1 MSRLCNKPI
10 KEKNGMARKKI
21 FNLFSMIVMS
31 LFLVCFAAAGAASA
45 KDIRKPVYAGSFYPD
60 TPEELTAIIKQFVSR
75 VKPIHVDRPSNS
87 FLKALIIPHAGYI
100 YSGWT
105 ASHISLVLKDNQF
118 KKIIVMGPDHR
129 IGFQGGAISDVSA
142 YETPFGRI
150 PLNKD
155 TVQLRRKKDL
165 FRTIPD
171 SDRLEHS
178 VEVVLPYLQYFLN
191 KFEIV
196 PIVLGQGRN
205 LDDKV
210 ADAIE
215 PLQDHTT
222 LLVASSDLSHYLPYQ
237 EAVARDRETIEMILN
252 LKADQLKNRENAAC
266 GKTPILVII
275 NMARQHNWH
284 PVLLHYSNSGD
295 TAGDRSRVVG
305 YAAIAFYGGLSMK
318 HRKDS
323 LQSLNEEQGQK
334 LVKLARQTIAERLG
348 KRSGKVDQESM
359 TDSVFKEKRGT
370 FVTLTINKQLRGC
383 IGNLDSTDS
392 IVDGI
397 ERNAVNAAFRDPRF
411 PALKA
416 NELDRVD
423 IEVSILTDPQPL
435 EYRDSKDLLSKL
447 RVNVDGVILRKGA
460 FSATFLPQVW
470 EQLPQPE
477 EFLSHLCT
485 KAGLPSD
492 TWQKGHLEILTYQV
506 QYFEEEK

>member
-1 MSRLCNKPI
+1 MSRISNKPI
-10 KEKNGMARKKI
+10 KENNGMPMKKF
-21 FNLFSMIVMS
+21 FNLFLMIVIS
-31 LFLVCFAAAGAASA
+31 LSLVCFAAVDATSA
-45 KDIRKPVYAGSFYPD
+45 KGIRKPVCAGSFYPD
-60 TPEELTAIIKQFVSR
+60 TPEELTAIIKQFVNR
-75 VKPIHVDRPSNS
+75 VKPIHVDRPSHS
-87 FLKALIIPHAGYI
+87 SLKALIIPHAGYI

-105 ASHISLVLKDNQF
+105 ASQISLVLKENQF
-118 KKIIVMGPDHR
+118 KRVIVMGPDHR

-142 YETPFGRI
+142 YETPLGRI

-155 TVQLRRKKDL
+155 AVSLRKKKDL
-165 FRTIPD
+165 FRAIPD
-171 SDRLEHS
+171 SDRFEHS
-178 VEVVLPYLQYFLN
+178 VEVVLPYLQYFL
-191 KFEIV
+191 KQFEMIPV
-196 PIVLGQGRN
+196 VLGQGRN
-205 LDDKV
+205 LAEKV
-210 ADAIE
+210 TAAFD

-237 EAVARDRETIEMILN
+237 EAVARDRETIKMILN
-252 LKADQLKNRENAAC
+252 LNADQLKKRENAAC
-266 GKTPILVII
+266 GKIPILVII
-275 NMARQHNWH
+275 NMAQRHNWH

-318 HRKDS
+318 NPKDT

-334 LVKLARQTIAERLG
+334 LLKLARQTIAERLG
-348 KRSGKVDQESM
+348 KRSIKVDPDSM

-392 IVDGI
+392 IVEGI

-411 PALKA
+411 PPLKA
-416 NELDRVD
+416 KELERVD

-435 EYRDSKDLLSKL
+435 EYRDGKDLLSKL
-447 RVNVDGVILRKGA
+447 CVNVDGVILRKGA
-460 FSATFLPQVW
+460 YSATFLPQVW

-477 EFLSHLCT
+477 KFLSHLCT

-492 TWQKGHLEILTYQV
+492 TWEKGHLEILTYQV